1 MTVDQLVHA
10 DSGTAV
16 QDGEAE
22 AAGPKEAEAAELPA
36 GSDPLLPHGSF
47 YDQPRFRKDFPYSLV
62 VVVSYLVL
70 GFFFNLW
77 HPGWILFLTIPLYY
91 LPDSERGYLRLLGN
105 PVMVTII
112 YLLLGVYCNLWHP
125 GWLIFLLVPLL
136 NHFTSRERA

>member
-1 MTVDQLVHA
+1 MALAALYGCSLDQLVHA

-16 QDGEAE
+16 QDG
-22 AAGPKEAEAAELPA
+22 GAEAAELPA

-62 VVVSYLVL
+62 VAVSYLVL

-91 LPDSERGYLRLLGN
+91 LPDSERGYLCLLGN

-112 YLLLGVYCNLWHP
+112 YLLLVMFFS
-125 GWLIFLLVPLL
+125 WLVGKL
-136 NHFTSRERA
+136 ERRLRSSDH